1 MATKKKPRRI
11 TQEELAGMHY
21 DPVEK
26 VYYDTSELEERGME
40 VPEWA
45 RGGGDKTSKDF
56 SPTHELSESGRIVP
70 IGGEPDSYDPAVAR
84 GGGEFYAP
92 PEGEPVWQEKD
103 ADGNVTY
110 TEYAPGSEAR
120 KVRFESRAELKQE
133 LERRRVQG
141 EFPRGRGGLYGLIPY
156 ADYEKQ
162 REEELAR
169 ERADRLEAKVEKL
182 GPVAAREDVE
192 TTTEKAP
199 STPVP
204 DKPVKDDGASAAA
217 DDEGITE
224 QERAERSGFPKGHP
238 SGKEPKTEY
247 KPEPESPTTKKAK
260 SRPPEDKPE
269 STQLAVGDVVEE
281 RDFDPL
287 DKELTAEEREKIEA
301 GLAELDDKVGPLED
315 AMQAVEEEPDT
326 ITVGEKGESREGESR
341 ERGDEITLTE
351 LNPSQEIPESP
362 DDPELT
368 DVELAVEP
376 PEPPMEA
383 AAEDTPA
390 AGEIPPLPEAEEDGL
405 TAEEIAVL
413 AAKEFPD
420 NGMEYLEPIFE
431 ASVFKHKY
439 NANDPRDRAQMEFL
453 INFFIREGLP
463 LTPTIEAGLGKKA
476 ADEFYGAEEA
486 K

>member
-11 TQEELAGMHY
+11 TQEELARMHY

-70 IGGEPDSYDPAVAR
+70 IGGEPDSYDPAAAR

-156 ADYEKQ
+156 AEYEMGRKVDAANRLSKEEKEKQ
-162 REEELAR
+162 EQISKRVDELPSR
-169 ERADRLEAKVEKL
+169 D
-182 GPVAAREDVE
+182 PE
-192 TTTEKAP
+192 TTVSEQKKEEGAGGE
-199 STPVP
+199 
-204 DKPVKDDGASAAA
+204 PVKDQPEPSDINEPPEGAPDAV
-217 DDEGITE
+217 E
-224 QERAERSGFPKGHP
+224 
-238 SGKEPKTEY
+238 
-247 KPEPESPTTKKAK
+247 PEPEAVKVPVEPATQA
-260 SRPPEDKPE
+260 PEDEPVESEVDPDDVITDKPE
-269 STQLAVGDVVEE
+269 YTSTDISQLEEALEELGQANPLIQKAPVEDTESGFKVPRVRDPDTLPPTLPEKEEAPDPALADVVAEKEFIDWPAEGEEPNKPVVQDEGPPALPEVDPLDVGDVQMEE
-281 RDFDPL
+281 
-287 DKELTAEEREKIEA
+287 KEDQVI
-301 GLAELDDKVGPLED
+301 
-315 AMQAVEEEPDT
+315 
-326 ITVGEKGESREGESR
+326 S
-341 ERGDEITLTE
+341 
-351 LNPSQEIPESP
+351 
-362 DDPELT
+362 
-368 DVELAVEP
+368 
-376 PEPPMEA
+376 
-383 AAEDTPA
+383 
-390 AGEIPPLPEAEEDGL
+390 
-405 TAEEIAVL
+405 AEEIAAL
-413 AAKEFPD
+413 AKDKFPD
-420 NGMEYLEPIFE
+420 DGMEYLEPIFE

-439 NANDPRDRAQMEFL
+439 NADDPRDRAQMEFL

-476 ADEFYGAEEA
+476 ADEFFGAEEA